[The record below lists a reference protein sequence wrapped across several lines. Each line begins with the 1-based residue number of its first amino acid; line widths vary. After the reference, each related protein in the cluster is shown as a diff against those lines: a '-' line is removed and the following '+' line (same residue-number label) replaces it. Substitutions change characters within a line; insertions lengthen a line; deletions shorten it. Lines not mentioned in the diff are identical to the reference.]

1 MKIEFNEEIES
12 LKKNQNEIKLEMK
25 NSRSQAKST
34 EENVANIVKEM

>member
-25 NSRSQAKST
+25 NSSQAKST